1 MRGAQLQAPSV
12 QHTPECQCHAAE
24 HWEHFGGGGQ
34 AGPYNWLQLWA
45 RAKGASWAMWHVCH
59 ITLHASETIRNSRT
73 SGQASLCMQLPAYP
87 SMTHPIASGMIDPM
101 HNLHML
107 GYSSSC
113 GTSKPTHK
121 ANCVGD
127 RLICWRLSAL
137 SHVAFSFCTGKVH
150 VKLAS
155 SCQRALNGQPR
166 HGNGQHAPGMGRSQ
180 GLMWGAD
187 EQASCWR

>member
-1 MRGAQLQAPSV
+1 MQLSTGNILEV
-12 QHTPECQCHAAE
+12 EGRLVRIIG
-24 HWEHFGGGGQ
+24 FNYGQ
-34 AGPYNWLQLWA
+34 GQGRQL
-45 RAKGASWAMWHVCH
+45 GNVHVCH
-59 ITLHASETIRNSRT
+59 ITLHASETKRDSRT
-73 SGQASLCMQLPAYP
+73 SGQASLGMQLPAYP

-127 RLICWRLSAL
+127 RLICWRSSAL

-155 SCQRALNGQPR
+155 SCQRALNGQPDMEMVSMR
-166 HGNGQHAPGMGRSQ
+166 LAWAAAKG
-180 GLMWGAD
+180 
-187 EQASCWR
+187 